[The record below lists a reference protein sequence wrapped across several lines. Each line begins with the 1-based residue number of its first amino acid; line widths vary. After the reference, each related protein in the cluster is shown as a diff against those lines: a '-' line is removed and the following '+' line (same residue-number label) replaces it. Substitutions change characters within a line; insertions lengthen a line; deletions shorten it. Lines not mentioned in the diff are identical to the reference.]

1 LKWTNGYVIQHE
13 VDFDAVDE
21 NSMYIS
27 FVVSAEQLIL
37 EILLMTELGLR
48 LKDKFVNDRT
58 GIKQNG
64 TSGCCSVFLSTLT
77 CKDTRLT
84 KI

>member
-27 FVVSAEQLIL
+27 FVVSAEKLIL
-37 EILLMTELGLR
+37 EILLMTEPGLR

-58 GIKQNG
+58 GKTEWYIRMLFCFFVN
-64 TSGCCSVFLSTLT
+64 THL
-77 CKDTRLT
+77 
-84 KI
+84 